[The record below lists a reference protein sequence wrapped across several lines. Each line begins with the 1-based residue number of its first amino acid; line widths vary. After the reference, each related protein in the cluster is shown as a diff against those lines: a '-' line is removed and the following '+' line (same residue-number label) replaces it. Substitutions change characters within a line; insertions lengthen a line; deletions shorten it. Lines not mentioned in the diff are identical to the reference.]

1 MGKRG
6 VEDLS
11 SITAAILAGGRG
23 TRLQSV
29 VADRPKVLA
38 VVRGRPFLSYLLDQ
52 LLEAGVQEVVLC
64 TGYMAEQIQEA
75 FGNKY
80 RSLRLFHSQE
90 DAPLGT
96 AGALRHA
103 SSFFK
108 SESILVMNGDSFVD
122 TNLRDFWI
130 WHCALGADATVMV
143 VKVLDSGRYGQVQI
157 DGEGHLMGFSEKME
171 DHGPAWI
178 NAGIYL
184 LRHAFLDR
192 ITAGGV
198 VSLERDVLPA
208 CIGHGLY
215 AYQNQGGFLDIGTPE
230 AYASAE
236 SFFAGL
242 AQKRLVLLDRD
253 GT

>member
-1 MGKRG
+1 VGKRG

-11 SITAAILAGGRG
+11 SIRAAILAGGRG

-52 LLEAGVQEVVLC
+52 LVEAGVREVVLC
-64 TGYMAEQIQEA
+64 TGYMAEQIRGV
-75 FGNKY
+75 FGNQYK
-80 RSLRLFHSQE
+80 SLQLVHSRE

-103 SSFFK
+103 SSFLE

-122 TNLRDFWI
+122 ANLRDFWI
-130 WHCALGADATVMV
+130 WHCGLGGEATVMV

-157 DGEGHLMGFSEKME
+157 DGEGHLMSFSEKGE
-171 DHGPAWI
+171 AHGSAWI

-184 LRHAFLDR
+184 FRHTLLDR

-198 VSLERDVLPA
+198 FSLERDVLPA
-208 CIGHGLY
+208 CIGHGIY
-215 AYQNQGGFLDIGTPE
+215 AYRNQGGFLDIGTPE

-242 AQKRLVLLDRD
+242 AQKRLELPDRD

>member
-1 MGKRG
+1 MGKTG

-23 TRLQSV
+23 TRLQPV
-29 VADRPKVLA
+29 VADCPKALA
-38 VVRGRPFLSYLLDQ
+38 AVRGRPFLSYLLDQ
-52 LLEAGVQEVVLC
+52 LVEAGLREAVLC
-64 TGYMAEQIQEA
+64 TGYMAEQIRGT
-75 FGNKY
+75 FGDKY
-80 RSLRLFHSQE
+80 RSLRLFYSQE

-103 SSFFK
+103 QSLLK
-108 SESILVMNGDSFVD
+108 SESVLVMNGDSFVD
-122 TNLRDFWI
+122 ANLRDFWI
-130 WHCALGADATVMV
+130 WHCSLSADATVMV
-143 VKVLDSGRYGQVQI
+143 VRVQDSGRYGQVYL
-157 DGEGHLMGFSEKME
+157 DAEGHLMGFSEKGE
-171 DHGPAWI
+171 EHGPGWV

-192 ITAGGV
+192 ITAGSV

-208 CIGHGLY
+208 SIGHGLY
-215 AYQNQGGFLDIGTPE
+215 AYRNHGGFLDIGTPE

-242 AQKRLVLLDRD
+242 AQKRFVPLDHDR
-253 GT
+253 T